1 MMTSACNSQQITNNN
16 LEYFSCKVTA
26 DDNCKYLLFNHL
38 ITKEDYQA
46 ITAAPNDS
54 QMNIAIMEY
63 VRAMDLST
71 LYKFTDLLINIE
83 TQQSIGNTLKKGTC
97 ACRMLYIHV

>member
-1 MMTSACNSQQITNNN
+1 MDADSVSHMMHSS
-16 LEYFSCKVTA
+16 
-26 DDNCKYLLFNHL
+26 HL
-38 ITKEDYQA
+38 ITKEDYEA

-63 VRAMDLST
+63 VRAMDLSA

-83 TQQSIGNTLKKGTC
+83 AQQSTGKALKTGMC
-97 ACRMLYIHV
+97 ACRMLYIPYGNFWL